1 MVSDI
6 KIQNSAPP
14 VQAEVYRAPV
24 AMPKTDAAPM
34 PMPKPDIQ
42 VDSQRMK
49 QNLELAIDRLN
60 EQMKDGGRGLN
71 FSVDEKLGR
80 PVVTVRNESTGEVV
94 RQIPNEVVV
103 RVAHNIDELKGLLHN
118 EKT

>member
-1 MVSDI
+1 MVSDV
-6 KIQNSAPP
+6 K
-14 VQAEVYRAPV
+14 VQISPHVSQTEVYRAPV
-24 AMPKTDAAPM
+24 NMPRTDAVSQPV
-34 PMPKPDIQ
+34 PKADIQ

-49 QNLELAIDRLN
+49 ENLEVAVDRLN
-60 EQMKDGGRGLN
+60 EQMKESSRGLN
-71 FSVDEKLGR
+71 FSIDEKLGR

-103 RVAHNIDELKGLLHN
+103 RVAHSIDELKGLLLN